1 MQKRKHTPQLRHN
14 SSMDIQLYT
23 QYYAQLN
30 RVAAVLTSR
39 ELTEK
44 RASALGLEDYSWS
57 IACPHED
64 TIRTITR
71 LNIPSKALPSQI
83 QKFTSTHL
91 EAIVTSTT
99 SKPNEYGSITIM
111 HDVKIANIPVN
122 TKVTIVLTHAANIDK
137 VTQAEITVCFS
148 ISIPFIGNRLEKE
161 AATYIE
167 QALREDTRLVNSLLE
182 REQ

>member
-1 MQKRKHTPQLRHN
+1 
-14 SSMDIQLYT
+14 MDIQLYT

-39 ELTEK
+39 DLAEK
-44 RASALGLEDYSWS
+44 RASALGLDDYSWS
-57 IACPHED
+57 ITHPHED

-71 LNIPSKALPSQI
+71 LKIPSKALPAQI

-99 SKPNEYGSITIM
+99 SKSNEYGSTTIT
-111 HDVKIANIPVN
+111 HDVKIASAPVSV
-122 TKVTIVLTHAANIDK
+122 KVTITLTNAANSSDTANTDNT
-137 VTQAEITVCFS
+137 TQAEIKVHFS
-148 ISIPFIGNRLEKE
+148 INIPFIGNRLEKE
-161 AATYIE
+161 AVTYIE
-167 QALREDTRLVNSLLE
+167 QALREDTHLVNLLLE

>member
-1 MQKRKHTPQLRHN
+1 
-14 SSMDIQLYT
+14 MDIQLYT